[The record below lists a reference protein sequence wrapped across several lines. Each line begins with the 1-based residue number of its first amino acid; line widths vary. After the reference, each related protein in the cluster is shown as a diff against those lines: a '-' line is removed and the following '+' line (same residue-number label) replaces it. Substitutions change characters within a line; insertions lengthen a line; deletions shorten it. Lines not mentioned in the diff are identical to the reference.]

1 MKFAILGAGG
11 IGCYYAARLINAGH
25 SVLAIAR
32 GEHLQALQ
40 QKGLSLTHPE
50 LEYQAPL
57 PATDT
62 SGLMQNHDC
71 DDFDLLIIAAK
82 STATRAMMEE
92 LHSWLKQGSTP
103 VMSLQNGVTNEA
115 IIAETVGRQRTI
127 GGLGIR
133 IGAHITAP
141 GVVQATGEAHVDF
154 GAWPN
159 VEDNPSLQP
168 WLQQLAALLRDAQI
182 PNTLCDDVEYAL
194 WRKLILNNGVNPL
207 TALTLMDTGAVTSD
221 PVLRQNVYTMMME
234 GGRAARAAG
243 VNIHDSDVR
252 EMFDVICHFDAI
264 KTSMQVDREHGRTM
278 ETDDICGPVIEYCRQ
293 AGKPARVTELIRTL
307 LLREVE
313 RDAASAQQ

>member
-11 IGCYYAARLINAGH
+11 IGCYYAARLADAGH
-25 SVLAIAR
+25 AVLAVAR
-32 GEHLQALQ
+32 GEHLRALQ
-40 QKGLSLTHPE
+40 QQGLTLNHPE
-50 LEYQAPL
+50 FTFRAPL
-57 PATDT
+57 PATDIA
-62 SGLMQNHDC
+62 GLLRDHRC
-71 DDFDLLIIAAK
+71 DEFDLLILAVK
-82 STATRAMMEE
+82 STATRAVMEQM
-92 LHSWLKQGSTP
+92 HSWLNQGSTP

-115 IIAETVGRQRTI
+115 IIAGTVGRKRTI

-141 GVVQATGEAHVDF
+141 GVVSATGEAHVDF

-159 VEDNPSLQP
+159 AKENPVLQP
-168 WLQQLAALLRDAQI
+168 WLPTLSDLLTDAHI
-182 PNTLCDDVEYAL
+182 PNTLYDDVEYAL

-207 TALTLMDTGAVTSD
+207 TALTLMDTRAVTSD

-243 VNIHDSDVR
+243 VNIHDSDVT

-293 AGKPARVTELIRTL
+293 AGKPAQVTELIRTL
-307 LLREVE
+307 LLLEVA
-313 RDAASAQQ
+313 RDKNRSA